1 MKLSSWTS
9 GMRLSALLFMAV
21 AVAGC
26 PGNDKDKETSGKGAG
41 EIQSQAVTMPKTYN
55 GPASPDPSVSAAL
68 GGAGFEALAADSGW
82 QTTSLTPEEF
92 KYIADTNAKK
102 GGEISFAVSEYP
114 ATFRAYGKDENT
126 QATRTIY
133 GLVYETLLGIN
144 PITLEF
150 LPSLATHWKVGA
162 DGQTYYFRINPQ
174 AQFSDGYPVTSE
186 DVIAT
191 YKLGSDPGILQPYT
205 NTFFGGFEAPVA
217 VSKYIV
223 SVRSKEKNWKNMFY
237 FAGTPILP
245 AHVIGTIDGKTY
257 LDKYQY
263 EMPPGTGPYVVRNED
278 IKKGNSVTVTRRSDW
293 WGSNLA
299 YNRGTYNFDKIKMV
313 VVRDE
318 NLMLEKFKNGEID
331 LYPVARASYWVE
343 KFKFD
348 EVNRGLIQRQKI
360 YNNNPVGFGGI
371 AFNTKR
377 PPFND
382 PKLRQAIT
390 LLFNRKDLVAKLM
403 FNEYELSDSYYP
415 NSVYANPN
423 NPKQEYNPEKAGQ
436 ILAEAGYTQRN
447 NEGIL
452 VKNGQPLSI
461 DMLVTQDQIR
471 IVTPFQQDLQKAGI
485 KVNFRTVDATT
496 RFKMITEKNYSMSFM
511 QWGGIIY
518 PNPISSFH
526 SNLAGASTSSNNIT
540 GFANARADE
549 LIDREQVTFDQA
561 ERVKILRELDSI
573 LVAENTYALAYHAPH
588 IRIAYWNKFG
598 MPEYTIGRISDWDAA
613 FAQWWY
619 DADKAATVK
628 KGRSDKSVKME
639 IAPLENRYWTNF
651 DKQRQQTAA
660 APSTTGS
667 NQ

>member
-21 AVAGC
+21 AVASCG
-26 PGNDKDKETSGKGAG
+26 GDGKGKETSGTGAG
-41 EIQSQAVTMPKTYN
+41 EIKSQAVTMPKKFDVPP
-55 GPASPDPSVSAAL
+55 GADPSVPAAL
-68 GGAGFEALAADSGW
+68 GGAGFEGIAADSGW
-82 QTTSLTPEEF
+82 QTTTLTPEEF

-102 GGEISFAVSEYP
+102 GGDITFAVSEYP

-126 QATRTIY
+126 EATRAIY
-133 GLVYETLLGIN
+133 GLVYEGLLGIN
-144 PITLEF
+144 PITLDF
-150 LPSLATHWKVGA
+150 LPGLASHWKVGA
-162 DGQTYYFRINPQ
+162 DGQTYYFRINPD
-174 AQFSDGYPVTSE
+174 ARFSDGHAVTSE

-191 YKLGSDPGILQPYT
+191 YKLGRDPGILEPYT
-205 NTFFGGFEAPVA
+205 NTFFEGFDEPVA
-217 VSKYIV
+217 ISKYIV

-237 FAGTPILP
+237 FAGRPILP
-245 AHVIGTIDGKTY
+245 AHVIGPIGGKGY
-257 LDKYQY
+257 MDQFQY
-263 EMPPGTGPYVVRNED
+263 EMPPGTGPYVVQSAD
-278 IKKGNSVTVTRRSDW
+278 IKKGNSVTVTRRADW
-293 WGSNLA
+293 WGNSLP
-299 YNRGTYNFDKIKMV
+299 YNRGSYNFDKIKMI

-318 NLMLEKFKNGEID
+318 NLLFEKFKNGEID
-331 LYPVARASYWVE
+331 LYPVNRASYWVE
-343 KFKFD
+343 KFDFD
-348 EVNRGLIQRQKI
+348 EVKRGLIQRQKI
-360 YNNNPVGFGGI
+360 YNNNPVGFGGL
-371 AFNTKR
+371 AFNTNR

-382 PKLRQAIT
+382 PKIRQAVT

-415 NSVYANPN
+415 NSVYANPG

-447 NEGIL
+447 SEGLL
-452 VKNGQPLSI
+452 VKNGQPLTI

-471 IVTPFQQDLQKAGI
+471 IVTPLQQDLQKAGI

-496 RFKMITEKNYSMSFM
+496 RFKMITEKNYTMSFM

-526 SNLAGASTSSNNIT
+526 SRLAKGPNSNNIT

-549 LIDREQVTFDQA
+549 LIEREQVTFDQA

-573 LVAENTYALAYHAPH
+573 LVAENTYALAYHVPYV
-588 IRIAYWNKFG
+588 RVAYWNKFG
-598 MPEYTIGRISDWDAA
+598 MPEYTIGRISDWDASLS
-613 FAQWWY
+613 QWWY
-619 DADKAATVK
+619 DADKAATVA
-628 KGRSDKSVKME
+628 KGRRDKAVKMD
-639 IAPLENRYWTNF
+639 ITPVENRYWQNF

-660 APSTTGS
+660 APSAAGS